1 VRPIHSAV
9 VLNRVRSTGG
19 IRARDRRRVEAQTW
33 SVPVVQRRA
42 VQRAIKRRVVTK
54 GGAPLGDDLIGGD
67 W

>member
-9 VLNRVRSTGG
+9 VLNRVRSTGS
-19 IRARDRRRVEAQTW
+19 IRTRDRRRVEAQTW

-42 VQRAIKRRVVTK
+42 VQRAIKRHVVTK
-54 GGAPLGDDLIGGD
+54 DGAPLGDDLIGGD